1 MLGDSITDPVKI
13 AAIRDWP
20 TPDKVK
26 DVHSFLGFC
35 NFYRAFI
42 KGFTFIAKPLN
53 VSRPLPWWVLHGQ
66 GYVHIRIGLLPLV
79 VPGDYLTS
87 PSHSMP
93 PLLFAHAYPMSNDHG
108 VVLVR
113 FTCLV
118 IMCVGARLHGTL
130 YPMTGCVLYLDGLLC

>member
-1 MLGDSITDPVKI
+1 ML
-13 AAIRDWP
+13 
-20 TPDKVK
+20 
-26 DVHSFLGFC
+26 
-35 NFYRAFI
+35 
-42 KGFTFIAKPLN
+42 
-53 VSRPLPWWVLHGQ
+53 RPLPWWVLHGR
-66 GYVHIRIGLLPLV
+66 GYVHIRIGLLPV
-79 VPGDYLTS
+79 IVPGDYLAS

-93 PLLFAHAYPMSNDHG
+93 PLLFARAYPMSDDRG